1 MRCWWLALCLGACF
15 GVVAVVG
22 CGRSGAA
29 SDAATDAAGGSAG
42 GASGAAGVTG
52 AAGRGGTGNAAGT
65 GASGTTG
72 AGGQGGATGGVGGAT
87 GGAGRGGGSG
97 AGGRG
102 GGAGSAGCI
111 VPGVGQNCASTQVC
125 VYPTCKPSGICNP
138 IPLDCVANCCLGT
151 PCTVDG
157 AASAVRRSRVVRP
170 QPIAPT
176 FRPDAPARQPAAAY
190 PPTSAR
196 TVSAVRASPRWVSFS
211 ARFRELSGGVG
222 DPSGIRKCP
231 RPYET

>member
-1 MRCWWLALCLGACF
+1 MRCWWLALCLGASF

-52 AAGRGGTGNAAGT
+52 VAGRGGTGNAAGT

-72 AGGQGGATGGVGGAT
+72 GG
-87 GGAGRGGGSG
+87 
-97 AGGRG
+97 
-102 GGAGSAGCI
+102 GSAGCI

-157 AASAVRRSRVVRP
+157 GGLGC
-170 QPIAPT
+170 APFSGCSPT
-176 FRPDAPARQPAAAY
+176 TYCANVPAGCSGTPTCGCLPADICPDGQRCSSVTTLGIVQCA
-190 PPTSAR
+190 
-196 TVSAVRASPRWVSFS
+196 
-211 ARFRELSGGVG
+211 LS
-222 DPSGIRKCP
+222 
-231 RPYET
+231 

>member
-1 MRCWWLALCLGACF
+1 MRCWWLAHCLGACF
-15 GVVAVVG
+15 GVAAVVG

-29 SDAATDAAGGSAG
+29 SDAATDAAGGSSG

-52 AAGRGGTGNAAGT
+52 VAGRGGTGNAAGT

-138 IPLDCVANCCLGT
+138 IPLDCVANCCLGS

-157 AASAVRRSRVVRP
+157 GGLGC
-170 QPIAPT
+170 APFSSCSPT
-176 FRPDAPARQPAAAY
+176 TYCANVPAGCSGTPTCGCLPADICPDGQRCSSVTTLGIVQCA
-190 PPTSAR
+190 
-196 TVSAVRASPRWVSFS
+196 
-211 ARFRELSGGVG
+211 LS
-222 DPSGIRKCP
+222 
-231 RPYET
+231 